1 MIHFDEVEYELRK
14 NLPPQFS
21 KRKNDIYITR
31 HTSIAAQKARVIRL
45 LDEKMDEV
53 VLHGL
58 GAAVSRTINVALQI
72 QRKLVD
78 TVKLDVK
85 TGTVKVTDSLFPLYD
100 EVDFKTRNRSISAVH
115 IRISR
120 RIM

>member
-1 MIHFDEVEYELRK
+1 MIEYELRK

-21 KRKNDIYITR
+21 KAKNDIYITR
-31 HTSIAAQKARVIRL
+31 HTSIAAQKARAIRL

-58 GAAVSRTINVALQI
+58 GRAVSQTIDVALQI
-72 QRKLVD
+72 QRKLVN

-85 TGTVKVTDSLFPLYD
+85 TGTVKVTDNLFPLYD
-100 EVDFKTRNRSISAVH
+100 KVDLKTRNRLISAVH
-115 IRISR
+115 VRISR
-120 RIM
+120 QIL